1 MSEKNDETV
10 DEEEL
15 ENPRPDGA
23 TITIEVPVSE
33 RHADIIDE
41 LEENG
46 LPVAQQLE
54 QNPEVLLT
62 VENEIY
68 SMYQQG
74 RYSRQ

>member
-1 MSEKNDETV
+1 MSDKNEETV
-10 DEEEL
+10 VEDEL

-23 TITIEVPVSE
+23 TVTIDVPISE

-41 LEENG
+41 LEENS
-46 LPVAQQLE
+46 LSVAKQLE